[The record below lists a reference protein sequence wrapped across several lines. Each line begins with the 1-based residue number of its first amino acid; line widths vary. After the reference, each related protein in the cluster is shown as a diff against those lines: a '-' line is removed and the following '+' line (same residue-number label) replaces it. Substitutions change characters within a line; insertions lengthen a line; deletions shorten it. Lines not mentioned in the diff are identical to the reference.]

1 MNREYHQWF
10 SPILNRKMEL
20 LVFGHAGARMI
31 VFPTSQG
38 RFFDYEDRGMIWALQ
53 DYIEQG
59 NLQVYTVDSVDAES
73 FYCSWAHP
81 SGRIQRH
88 VQYDQ
93 YITEE
98 VVPFTQGHNA
108 NPFLITHGCSFGAYH
123 AINYG
128 LRHADLVGRAIGLS
142 GKYDIRNMLDDYYDE
157 NVYFNNPVDYVPNE
171 HDAARLQLLQRL
183 DIIIAI
189 GDQDPHYQNN
199 RDLSNALWSKG
210 IWHALRVWDGWA
222 HDWPYWQ
229 QMIRWYVGGA

>member
-10 SPILNRKMEL
+10 SPTLNRKMEL

-53 DYIEQG
+53 DHIEQG

-123 AINYG
+123 AVNYG
-128 LRHADLVGRAIGLS
+128 LRHPDLVGRAIGLS

-157 NVYFNNPVDYVPNE
+157 SVYFNNPVDYVPNE
-171 HDAARLQLLQRL
+171 HNPERLQLLQRL

>member
-1 MNREYHQWF
+1 MNREYHQWY
-10 SPILNRKMEL
+10 SPILNRNMEL

-53 DYIEQG
+53 DQIEQG

-88 VQYDQ
+88 IQYDQ

-98 VVPFTQGHNA
+98 VLPFTQAHNHD
-108 NPFLITHGCSFGAYH
+108 PFVIVHGCSFGAYH

-128 LRHADLVGRAIGLS
+128 LRHPDLVGRTIGLS
-142 GKYDIRNMLDDYYDE
+142 GKYDIRSMLDDYYDE
-157 NVYFNNPVDYVPNE
+157 NVYFNNPVDYIPNE
-171 HDAARLQLLQRL
+171 YDPARLQMLQRL

>member
-1 MNREYHQWF
+1 MNREYHQWY

-31 VFPTSQG
+31 VFPTSMG

-53 DYIEQG
+53 DHIEQG

-73 FYCSWAHP
+73 FYCNWAHP

-98 VVPFTQGHNA
+98 VVPFSLGHNP
-108 NPFLITHGCSFGAYH
+108 NPFLIVHGCSFGAYH

-128 LRHADLVGRAIGLS
+128 LRHPDLVGRTIGLS
-142 GKYDIRNMLDDYYDE
+142 GKYDIRDMLDDYYDE
-157 NVYFNNPVDYVPNE
+157 NVYFNNPVDYIPNE
-171 HDAARLQLLQRL
+171 HDPARLQLLQRL

-199 RDLSNALWSKG
+199 RDLSNALWGKG

>member
-1 MNREYHQWF
+1 MNRAYHQWF
-10 SPILNRKMEL
+10 SPVLNRKMEL

-53 DYIEQG
+53 DHIEQG

-98 VVPFTQGHNA
+98 VVPFTQTHNP
-108 NPFLITHGCSFGAYH
+108 NPFLIAHGCSFGAYH
-123 AINYG
+123 AINYA
-128 LRHADLVGRAIGLS
+128 LRHPDLVGRTIGLS
-142 GKYDIRNMLDDYYDE
+142 GKYDIRSMLDDYYDE

-171 HDAARLQLLQRL
+171 HDAARLQMLQRL

-210 IWHALRVWDGWA
+210 IWHALRVWEGWA

>member
-10 SPILNRKMEL
+10 SPVLNRKMEL

-53 DYIEQG
+53 DHIEQG

-98 VVPFTQGHNA
+98 VVPFTQTHNP
-108 NPFLITHGCSFGAYH
+108 NPFLIAHGCSFGAYH
-123 AINYG
+123 AINYA
-128 LRHADLVGRAIGLS
+128 LRHPDLVGRTIGLS
-142 GKYDIRNMLDDYYDE
+142 GKYDIRNMLDDYFDE
-157 NVYFNNPVDYVPNE
+157 NVYFNNPVDYIPNE
-171 HDAARLQLLQRL
+171 HDATRLQMLQRL

-210 IWHALRVWDGWA
+210 IWHALRVWEGWA

>member
-1 MNREYHQWF
+1 MNREYHQWY

-20 LVFGHAGARMI
+20 LSFGHAGARMI

-53 DYIEQG
+53 DQIEQG
-59 NLQVYTVDSVDAES
+59 SLQVYTVDSVDAES

-98 VVPFTQGHNA
+98 VVPFTQSHNP
-108 NPFLITHGCSFGAYH
+108 NPFLIVHGCSFGAYH

-128 LRHADLVGRAIGLS
+128 LRHPDLVGRTIGLS
-142 GKYDIRNMLDDYYDE
+142 GKYDIRTMLDDYYDE

-171 HDAARLQLLQRL
+171 HDPARLQMLQRL

>member
-53 DYIEQG
+53 DHIEQG

-73 FYCSWAHP
+73 FYCNWAHP

-128 LRHADLVGRAIGLS
+128 LRHPDLVGRAIGLS

-157 NVYFNNPVDYVPNE
+157 SVYFNNPVDYVPNE
-171 HDAARLQLLQRL
+171 HNPERLQQLQRL

-189 GDQDPHYQNN
+189 GDQDPHYLNN

>member
-1 MNREYHQWF
+1 MNREYHQWY
-10 SPILNRKMEL
+10 SPILNRNMEL

-53 DYIEQG
+53 DQIEQG

-88 VQYDQ
+88 IQYDQ

-98 VVPFTQGHNA
+98 VLPFTQTHNHD
-108 NPFLITHGCSFGAYH
+108 PFVIVHGCSFGAYH

-128 LRHADLVGRAIGLS
+128 LRHPDLVGRTIGLS
-142 GKYDIRNMLDDYYDE
+142 GKYDIRSMLDDYYDE
-157 NVYFNNPVDYVPNE
+157 NVYFNNPVDYIPNE
-171 HDAARLQLLQRL
+171 YDPARLQMLQRL

>member
-53 DYIEQG
+53 DHIEQG

-73 FYCSWAHP
+73 FYCNWAHP

-128 LRHADLVGRAIGLS
+128 LRHPDLVGRAIGLS

-157 NVYFNNPVDYVPNE
+157 SVYFNNPVDYVPNE
-171 HDAARLQLLQRL
+171 HNPERLQLLQRL

>member
-1 MNREYHQWF
+1 MNRAYHQWF
-10 SPILNRKMEL
+10 SPVLNRKMEL

-53 DYIEQG
+53 DHIEQG

-98 VVPFTQGHNA
+98 VVPFTQTHNP

-123 AINYG
+123 AINYA
-128 LRHADLVGRAIGLS
+128 LRHPDLVGRTIGLS

-157 NVYFNNPVDYVPNE
+157 HVYFNNPVDYVPNE
-171 HDAARLQLLQRL
+171 HDAARLQMLQRL

-199 RDLSNALWSKG
+199 RDLSNALWSQG
-210 IWHALRVWDGWA
+210 IWHALRVWEGWA